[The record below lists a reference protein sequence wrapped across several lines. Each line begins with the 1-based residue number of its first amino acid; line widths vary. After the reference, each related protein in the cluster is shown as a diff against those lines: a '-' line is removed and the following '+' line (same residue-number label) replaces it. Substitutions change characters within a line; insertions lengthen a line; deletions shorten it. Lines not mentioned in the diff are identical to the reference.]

1 MSDQTLYK
9 GIEMDTNLL
18 DAANSMIDGR
28 GDGRISMADAK
39 KLLSLINE
47 DQVATNTEKA
57 TFAYI
62 LEHFNWTDAARRL
75 VEENDAL
82 QLSTFDPTEETS
94 TESTPIPVQQQ
105 FHHDLFGKLHITGY
119 ALEDDINISV
129 TLLSD
134 YLGNMHLS
142 NAQSSGSIIG
152 NSADYTAHVVGTHMH
167 SINSVRIHAVIFSP
181 STEAQEDDIIWSW

>member
-18 DAANSMIDGR
+18 DAANSMIDGK

-47 DQVATNTEKA
+47 DQVATNTERA

-82 QLSTFDPTEETS
+82 QLSTFDPDEETS
-94 TESTPIPVQQQ
+94 TESTPPVEQ
-105 FHHDLFGKLHITGY
+105 FHHDFFGKLHITG
-119 ALEDDINISV
+119 LTFEDDINISV
-129 TLLSD
+129 TLWTD

-142 NAQSSGSIIG
+142 NAETSGSIIG
-152 NSADYTAHVVGTHMH
+152 NTQGYTAYVFGTHMAG
-167 SINSVRIHAVIFSP
+167 INTVKIHVVLVSP
-181 STEAQEDDIIWSW
+181 SNESQEEDIIWSW